1 MNWTIILGPWRC
13 RSFLKIIYSECY
25 LVLGI
30 GVLYILGL
38 IFLPILMC
46 WSPYF
51 PWIWGKYPIPS
62 YLQIRR
68 LFIWIVPIKKSQCWS
83 CTFSS
88 ITKYPFNIK
97 EKKDADLTKKGADLT
112 NFGQEKKGADL
123 TNSRFSESKIS
134 FCPEKGNFDLS

>member
-1 MNWTIILGPWRC
+1 MPCNELNNNSW
-13 RSFLKIIYSECY
+13 SLKIIYSECY

-68 LFIWIVPIKKSQCWS
+68 LFIWIVPRSKGHWKSIIWGQKEKQKGQKCTKPIKKSQCWS

-97 EKKDADLTKKGADLT
+97 EKQVLMYQVFPRI
-112 NFGQEKKGADL
+112 NCI
-123 TNSRFSESKIS
+123 SELIVLM
-134 FCPEKGNFDLS
+134 N